1 MSSAFLTLYRSLTR
15 HRLYAILNIGGLAL
29 GIAVFLVLM
38 LFVRFETN
46 YDRVLP
52 GWERVWTIER
62 TLQFP
67 GNPEV
72 QIPSSPT
79 LSGQLASA
87 FPDLVAARMTPYD
100 TATVLTGTTSTAR
113 RLALVDRDYFR
124 IFPFPVVEGD
134 TASTI
139 ARPDGIVVTRSVAET
154 YFGRTSA
161 LGRTLTVAIDGK
173 ARTYRVGA
181 VIADLPT
188 NQTYASVLFAA
199 IPAEP
204 ADDTRSTNYGVV
216 TFLALPD
223 AATADRVGAFMR
235 RHPDPNFN
243 AEARQFLKEGI
254 VPLAGLHLAGDGVG
268 MVVAVLGAVG
278 IVALLLAVVNY
289 VNLATARAGLRAR
302 EIAMRKVV
310 GATRRMLIG
319 QLLGEALAAVTLAAL
334 IGLALAE
341 IALPFVNAI
350 GGTDLSIVYWGGSLW
365 GAGSIL
371 PPLVAMTLLVAL
383 VAGFY
388 PAFVISRFL
397 PAGVLAAARTFGGD
411 RAGARLRKALVV
423 VQFGIAV
430 ALMIGTAV
438 LFAQTRHVQQ
448 ADIGFGRDGLIM
460 LSGYGDPALDAG
472 QRARLVDA
480 MRETGGVSAITTS
493 GVVPGGGTFGIAKMH
508 RAGATGEPPMIVQA
522 TVGEQFFETYRAK
535 LLAGRIFDP
544 DRFALDIGN
553 AGTDSKDAAG
563 RVANILLNRTATRR
577 LGFDRAADAIG
588 QLVSLNGAAV
598 RIVGVIADMRFG
610 TPREPVEAFAYGYQ
624 PGGGYRAI
632 LVIRTSADPARVL
645 ERLETTWRRIAP
657 AVPPAATTV
666 DQKLYD
672 AYYRQDVQRSR
683 LFTAGAVLAVAIGCL
698 GLYGLAAFDTM
709 RRVKEIGIRKV
720 LGASTSD
727 VMRLLLVQFLR
738 PVLFANVIAWPI
750 AWFAMA
756 RWLGGFDD
764 RITLSPFYFV
774 AASALA
780 LVIAAATVASQ
791 AWRVAR
797 AEPARALRQF

>member
-15 HRLYAILNIGGLAL
+15 HRLYAVLNIGGLAL

-38 LFVRFETN
+38 LFVRFETS

-62 TLQFP
+62 SIQFP

-79 LSGQLASA
+79 LSGQLAAA
-87 FPDLVAARMTPYD
+87 FPDLVAARMTQYD
-100 TATVLTGTTSTAR
+100 TATVLTGNTSTTR
-113 RLALVDRDYFR
+113 KLALVDRAYFR

-161 LGRTLTVAIDGK
+161 IGRTLTVAIDGK

-181 VIADLPT
+181 VIADLPK

-199 IPAEP
+199 MLAEP

-216 TFLALPD
+216 TFLSLPD
-223 AATADRVGAFMR
+223 AATADRVVAFMR

-243 AEARQFLKEGI
+243 AEARQFLKEGLL
-254 VPLAGLHLAGDGVG
+254 PLAKVHLAGDGVG
-268 MVVAVLGAVG
+268 TVVAVLGGVG
-278 IVALLLAVVNY
+278 VVALLLAVVNY

-319 QLLGEALAAVTLAAL
+319 QLLGEALAAVTLATL

-350 GGTDLSIVYWGGSLW
+350 GGTDLSITYWGGAYG

-371 PPLVAMTLLVAL
+371 PPLVAMTALVAL
-383 VAGFY
+383 LAGFY

-397 PAGVLAAARTFGGD
+397 PAGVLAAARTPGGD
-411 RAGARLRKALVV
+411 RAGARLRRALVV
-423 VQFGIAV
+423 TQFGIAA

-438 LFAQTRHVQQ
+438 LFAQTRHLQQ

-460 LSGYGDPALDAG
+460 LSGYGDPALDPG

-480 MRETGGVSAITTS
+480 MRKTRGVAGLTTS
-493 GVVPGGGTFGIAKMH
+493 GVVPGGGTFSIAKMK
-508 RAGATGEPPMIVQA
+508 RAGAAGEPPMIVQA
-522 TVGEQFFETYRAK
+522 TVGEHFFDTYQAR

-544 DRFALDIGN
+544 DRFALDVANG
-553 AGTDSKDAAG
+553 GTGSKG
-563 RVANILLNRTATRR
+563 RVANIMLNTAAARR
-577 LGFDRAADAIG
+577 LGFDRADAAIG
-588 QLVSLNGAAV
+588 QIVSLDDATV

-624 PGGGYRAI
+624 PGGGYRAVV
-632 LVIRTSADPARVL
+632 VIRTSVDPAIVL
-645 ERLETTWRRIAP
+645 GRLEANWHRIAP
-657 AVPPAATTV
+657 AVPPAAMTV

-672 AYYRQDVQRSR
+672 TYYRQDVQRSR

-709 RRVKEIGIRKV
+709 RRVREIGIRKV
-720 LGASTSD
+720 LGASTRD
-727 VMRLLLVQFLR
+727 VMRLLLVQFLK
-738 PVLFANVIAWPI
+738 PVLLANVIAWPI

-764 RITLSPFYFV
+764 RITLSPVYFV

-797 AEPARALRQF
+797 AEPAHALRQF

>member
-1 MSSAFLTLYRSLTR
+1 MLLTLYHSLTR

-29 GIAVFLVLM
+29 GIAVFLILM

-52 GWERVWTIER
+52 GWDRVWMIER
-62 TLQFP
+62 TIQFS

-79 LSGQLASA
+79 LSGQLTAA

-100 TATVLTGTTSTAR
+100 TATVLTGNTSTTR
-113 RLALVDRDYFR
+113 KLALVDRDYFR

-134 TASTI
+134 TGSTI
-139 ARPDGIVVTRSVAET
+139 ARPDGIVVTQSVAEA

-161 LGRTLTVAIDGK
+161 LGRTLTVALDGK
-173 ARTYRVGA
+173 TRNYRVGA
-181 VIADLPT
+181 VITDLPR

-199 IPAEP
+199 IPTEL
-204 ADDTRSTNYGVV
+204 ADDSRSTSNGVV
-216 TFLALPD
+216 TFLALPN
-223 AATADRVGAFMR
+223 AAMADRVGDFMR
-235 RHPDPNFN
+235 RHPDPAFN
-243 AEARQFLKEGI
+243 PDARQFLKEGI
-254 VPLAGLHLAGDGVG
+254 VPLAGRHLAGDGVG
-268 MVVAVLGAVG
+268 TVVAVQGSVG
-278 IVALLLAVVNY
+278 IVALLLAVANY

-319 QLLGEALAAVTLAAL
+319 QLIGEALAAVTLAAL

-350 GGTDLSIVYWGGSLW
+350 GGTDLSIVYWG
-365 GAGSIL
+365 AGSIL
-371 PPLVAMTLLVAL
+371 PALVAMTAL
-383 VAGFY
+383 MTLHAGFY

-397 PAGVLAAARTFGGD
+397 PASVLAAARTPGGD

-423 VQFGIAV
+423 TQFGIAV
-430 ALMIGTAV
+430 ALMIATAV
-438 LFAQTRHVQQ
+438 MFAQTRHVQQ
-448 ADIGFGRDGLIM
+448 ADIGFGRDGLIV
-460 LSGYGDPALDAG
+460 LSGYGDPALDPG

-480 MRETGGVSAITTS
+480 MRKMRGVEGITTS
-493 GVVPGGGTFGIAKMH
+493 GVVPGGGTFSIAKMK
-508 RAGATGEPPMIVQA
+508 RSGAIGEPPMIVQA
-522 TVGEQFFETYRAK
+522 TVGEHFFDTYRAR
-535 LLAGRIFDP
+535 LLAGRIFAP

-553 AGTDSKDAAG
+553 GGTGSKALAG
-563 RVANILLNRTATRR
+563 RMANIMLNHTAAQR
-577 LGFDRAADAIG
+577 LGFDRADAAIG
-588 QLVSLNGAAV
+588 QLVSLDGATV

-610 TPREPVEAFAYGYQ
+610 TPREPVEAFAYSYK

-632 LVIRTSADPARVL
+632 LVIRTLADPAIVL
-645 ERLETTWRRIAP
+645 ERLETAWHRIAP

-672 AYYRQDVQRSR
+672 SFYRQDVQRSR
-683 LFTAGAVLAVAIGCL
+683 LFTTGAVLAVAIGCL

-727 VMRLLLVQFLR
+727 VMRLLLIQFLQ
-738 PVLFANVIAWPI
+738 PVLLANVIAWPI
-750 AWFAMA
+750 AWFAMSH
-756 RWLGGFDD
+756 WLGGFDD
-764 RITLSPFYFV
+764 RITLSPAYFV

-780 LVIAAATVASQ
+780 LAIAAATVASQ

-797 AEPARALRQF
+797 AEPARAL

>member
-52 GWERVWTIER
+52 GWERVWTIAR
-62 TLQFP
+62 TIQFP

-79 LSGQLASA
+79 LSGQLAAA
-87 FPDLVAARMTPYD
+87 FPDLVVARMTPYD
-100 TATVLTGTTSTAR
+100 TATVLTGNTSTTR
-113 RLALVDRDYFR
+113 KLALVDRDYFR

-134 TASTI
+134 TASAI
-139 ARPDGIVVTRSVAET
+139 ARPDGIVVTQSVAEA
-154 YFGRTSA
+154 YFGRASA

-181 VIADLPT
+181 VIADLPQ
-188 NQTYASVLFAA
+188 NQTYASVLFAE
-199 IPAEP
+199 IPVEL
-204 ADDTRSTNYGVV
+204 ADDSRSTSNGVV
-216 TFLALPD
+216 TFLALPNT
-223 AATADRVGAFMR
+223 AMADRIGAFMR
-235 RHPDPNFN
+235 RHPDPAFN
-243 AEARQFLKEGI
+243 PDARQFLKEGI
-254 VPLAGLHLAGDGVG
+254 VPLAGRHLTGNGVG
-268 MVVAVLGAVG
+268 TVVAVLGGVG

-350 GGTDLSIVYWGGSLW
+350 GGTDLSITYW

-371 PPLVAMTLLVAL
+371 PPLLATTALVTLL
-383 VAGFY
+383 AGFY

-397 PAGVLAAARTFGGD
+397 PAGVLAAARTPGGD
-411 RAGARLRKALVV
+411 RAGAGLRKALVV
-423 VQFGIAV
+423 TQFGIAV

-460 LSGYGDPALDAG
+460 LSGFGDAALDPG
-472 QRARLVDA
+472 QRARLLDA
-480 MRETGGVSAITTS
+480 MRKTRGVADITTS
-493 GVVPGGGTFGIAKMH
+493 GVVPGGGTFAIAKMK
-508 RAGATGEPPMIVQA
+508 RAGAIGEPPMIVQA
-522 TVGEQFFETYRAK
+522 TVGEHFFETYRAR
-535 LLAGRIFDP
+535 LLAGRIFDA
-544 DRFALDIGN
+544 DRFALDVGN
-553 AGTDSKDAAG
+553 SGTGSKAVAG
-563 RVANILLNRTATRR
+563 RVANIVLNRTAARR
-577 LGFDRAADAIG
+577 LGFEQADEAIG
-588 QLVSLNGAAV
+588 QFVSLDGATV

-610 TPREPVEAFAYGYQ
+610 TPREPVEAFAYSYR

-632 LVIRTSADPARVL
+632 VVIRTSADPATVL
-645 ERLETTWRRIAP
+645 GRLETTWRRIAP

-672 AYYRQDVQRSR
+672 SYYRQDVQRSR
-683 LFTAGAVLAVAIGCL
+683 LFTTGAVLAVAIGCL

-727 VMRLLLVQFLR
+727 VMLLLLVQFLK
-738 PVLFANVIAWPI
+738 PVLLANVIAWPI
-750 AWFAMA
+750 AWFAMSH
-756 RWLGGFDD
+756 WLSGFDD
-764 RITLSPFYFV
+764 RIDLSPGYFV
-774 AASALA
+774 GASVLA

>member
-15 HRLYAILNIGGLAL
+15 HRLYAMLNIGGLAL
-29 GIAVFLVLM
+29 GIAAFLVLM

-62 TLQFP
+62 TIQFP

-79 LSGQLASA
+79 LSGQLTAA

-100 TATVLTGTTSTAR
+100 TATVLTGNTSTTR
-113 RLALVDRDYFR
+113 KLALVDRDYFR
-124 IFPFPVVEGD
+124 IFPFPAVEGD

-139 ARPDGIVVTRSVAET
+139 ARPDGIVVTQSVAEA

-161 LGRTLTVAIDGK
+161 LGRTLTVAIDGR
-173 ARTYRVGA
+173 ARNYRVGA
-181 VIADLPT
+181 VIADLPQ

-199 IPAEP
+199 IPAEL
-204 ADDTRSTNYGVV
+204 DDDSRSTSNGVV

-223 AATADRVGAFMR
+223 AATAERIGAFMR
-235 RHPDPNFN
+235 RHPDPAFN
-243 AEARQFLKEGI
+243 PEARQFLKEGI
-254 VPLAGLHLAGDGVG
+254 VPLAGRHLAGNGVG
-268 MVVAVLGAVG
+268 TVVAVLGGVG

-310 GATRRMLIG
+310 GATRRMLLG
-319 QLLGEALAAVTLAAL
+319 QLLGETLAAVTLATL

-350 GGTDLSIVYWGGSLW
+350 GGTDLSIVYWG
-365 GAGSIL
+365 AGSIL
-371 PPLVAMTLLVAL
+371 PPLVAMTAL
-383 VAGFY
+383 VTLLAGFY

-397 PAGVLAAARTFGGD
+397 PAGVLAAARTPGGD
-411 RAGARLRKALVV
+411 RAGARLRRALVV
-423 VQFGIAV
+423 TQFGIAV

-438 LFAQTRHVQQ
+438 LFAQTRHIQQ

-460 LSGYGDPALDAG
+460 LSGYGDPALDPG
-472 QRARLVDA
+472 QRARLVDT
-480 MRETGGVSAITTS
+480 MRKTRGVAGITTS
-493 GVVPGGGTFGIAKMH
+493 GVVPGGGTFAIAKMK

-522 TVGEQFFETYRAK
+522 TVGEQFFDTYRAR

-544 DRFALDIGN
+544 DRFALDVGN
-553 AGTDSKDAAG
+553 TGTRSKALAG
-563 RVANILLNRTATRR
+563 RVANIILNRTAAQR
-577 LGFDRAADAIG
+577 LGFHRADEAIG
-588 QLVSLNGAAV
+588 QIVSLDGGTV

-610 TPREPVEAFAYGYQ
+610 TPREPVEAFAYSYQ

-632 LVIRTSADPARVL
+632 VVIRTSADPAIVR
-645 ERLETTWRRIAP
+645 ERLETAWRRIAP

-666 DQKLYD
+666 DQKLYESF
-672 AYYRQDVQRSR
+672 YRQDVQRSR
-683 LFTAGAVLAVAIGCL
+683 LFSTGAVLAVAIGCL

-727 VMRLLLVQFLR
+727 VMRLLLVQFLK
-738 PVLFANVIAWPI
+738 PVLLANVIAWPI
-750 AWFAMA
+750 AWFAMSH
-756 RWLGGFDD
+756 WLNGFDD
-764 RITLSPFYFV
+764 RIVLSPVYFI
-774 AASALA
+774 AASVLA

>member
-62 TLQFP
+62 TIQFP

-79 LSGQLASA
+79 LSGQLAAA

-100 TATVLTGTTSTAR
+100 TATVLTGNASTTHK
-113 RLALVDRDYFR
+113 LALVDRDYFR

-139 ARPDGIVVTRSVAET
+139 ARPDGIVVTQSVAKG

-173 ARTYRVGA
+173 ARTYRVGT
-181 VIADLPT
+181 VIADLPK

-199 IPAEP
+199 IPAELG
-204 ADDTRSTNYGVV
+204 DDSRSNSNGVV

-223 AATADRVGAFMR
+223 AATADRIGAFMR
-235 RHPDPNFN
+235 RHPDPGFN
-243 AEARQFLKEGI
+243 PEARQFLKEGI
-254 VPLAGLHLAGDGVG
+254 VPLSGRHLAGDGVG
-268 MVVAVLGAVG
+268 TVVAVLGGVG

-319 QLLGEALAAVTLAAL
+319 QLLGEALTAVTIAAL

-350 GGTDLSIVYWGGSLW
+350 GGTDLSIVYWE
-365 GAGSIL
+365 GAYWRSGSIL
-371 PPLVAMTLLVAL
+371 PPIVAMTGLVTL
-383 VAGFY
+383 FAGFY

-397 PAGVLAAARTFGGD
+397 PAGVLAAARTPGGD
-411 RAGARLRKALVV
+411 RAGAQLRKTLVV
-423 VQFGIAV
+423 TQFGIAV

-460 LSGYGDPALDAG
+460 MSGYGDPALDPG

-480 MRETGGVSAITTS
+480 MGKTRGVAGITTS
-493 GVVPGGGTFGIAKMH
+493 GVVPGGGTFAIAKMK
-508 RAGATGEPPMIVQA
+508 RPGATGEPPMIVQA
-522 TVGEQFFETYRAK
+522 TVGEHFFDTYRAR
-535 LLAGRIFDP
+535 LLAGRAFDP

-553 AGTDSKDAAG
+553 GGAGSGSLAG
-563 RVANILLNRTATRR
+563 RVANIMLNRTAARR
-577 LGFDRAADAIG
+577 LGFARAGEAIG
-588 QLVSLNGAAV
+588 EIVSLDGGTV

-610 TPREPVEAFAYGYQ
+610 TPREPVEAFAYSYR

-632 LVIRTSADPARVL
+632 VVIRTSADAATVL
-645 ERLETTWRRIAP
+645 GRLETTWRRIAP

-672 AYYRQDVQRSR
+672 SYYRQDVQRSR

-727 VMRLLLVQFLR
+727 VMRLLLVQFLK
-738 PVLFANVIAWPI
+738 PVLLANVIGWPI
-750 AWFAMA
+750 AWFAMSH
-756 RWLGGFDD
+756 WLSAFDD
-764 RITLSPFYFV
+764 RIDLSPYYFV
-774 AASALA
+774 GASVLA

>member
-62 TLQFP
+62 TIQFP

-79 LSGQLASA
+79 LSGQLAAA
-87 FPDLVAARMTPYD
+87 FPDLVAARMTSYD
-100 TATVLTGTTSTAR
+100 TATVLTGNTSTTR
-113 RLALVDRDYFR
+113 KLALVDHDYFR
-124 IFPFPVVEGD
+124 IFPFPVIEGN
-134 TASTI
+134 TASTL
-139 ARPDGIVVTRSVAET
+139 ARPDGIVVTQSVAEA

-161 LGRTLTVAIDGK
+161 LGRTLAVAIDGK
-173 ARTYRVGA
+173 ARVYRVGA
-181 VIADLPT
+181 VIADLPK

-199 IPAEP
+199 IPAELT
-204 ADDTRSTNYGVV
+204 DDSRSTSNGVV

-223 AATADRVGAFMR
+223 AAADRIGAFMR
-235 RHPDPNFN
+235 RHPDPGFN
-243 AEARQFLKEGI
+243 PEARQFLKEGI
-254 VPLAGLHLAGDGVG
+254 VPLSGRHLAGQGVG
-268 MVVAVLGAVG
+268 TVVAVLGGVG

-350 GGTDLSIVYWGGSLW
+350 GGTDLSIAYW

-371 PPLVAMTLLVAL
+371 PPLVAMTVLVTLL
-383 VAGFY
+383 AGFY
-388 PAFVISRFL
+388 PAFVISRFQA
-397 PAGVLAAARTFGGD
+397 AGVLAAARTPGGD

-423 VQFGIAV
+423 TQFGIAV

-460 LSGYGDPALDAG
+460 MSGYGDPALDPG

-480 MRETGGVSAITTS
+480 MRQTRGVAGITTS
-493 GVVPGGGTFGIAKMH
+493 GVVPGGGTFAIAKMK

-522 TVGEQFFETYRAK
+522 TVGEHFFDTYRAR
-535 LLAGRIFDP
+535 LLAGRVFDP

-553 AGTDSKDAAG
+553 GDTGRKALAG
-563 RVANILLNRTATRR
+563 RVANIMLNRTAARR
-577 LGFDRAADAIG
+577 LGFTRADEAIG
-588 QLVSLNGAAV
+588 QIVSLDSGTV

-610 TPREPVEAFAYGYQ
+610 SPRDPVEAFAYSYR
-624 PGGGYRAI
+624 PGGGYGAI
-632 LVIRTSADPARVL
+632 VVIRTSVDPTVVL
-645 ERLETTWRRIAP
+645 ERLETAWRRVAP

-666 DQKLYD
+666 DQKLYESF
-672 AYYRQDVQRSR
+672 YRQDVQRSR
-683 LFTAGAVLAVAIGCL
+683 LFSTGAVLAVAIGCL

-720 LGASTSD
+720 LGASTSV
-727 VMRLLLVQFLR
+727 VMRLLLVQFLK
-738 PVLFANVIAWPI
+738 PVLLANVIAWPI
-750 AWFAMA
+750 AWFAMSH
-756 RWLGGFDD
+756 WLSGFDD
-764 RITLSPFYFV
+764 RIPLSPVYFV

-780 LVIAAATVASQ
+780 LAIAAATVASQ

>member
-1 MSSAFLTLYRSLTR
+1 MFLTLYRSLTR

-29 GIAVFLVLM
+29 GIGVFVVLM

-62 TLQFP
+62 SIQFP

-72 QIPSSPT
+72 RIPSSRT
-79 LSGQLASA
+79 LAGQLATA
-87 FPDLVAARMTPYD
+87 FPNLVAARMTLYD
-100 TATVLTGTTSTAR
+100 TATVLVGSTSTTR
-113 RLALVDRDYFR
+113 KLALVDRDFFR

-134 TASTI
+134 TASTL
-139 ARPDGIVVTRSVAET
+139 ARPDGIVVAQSVAAT
-154 YFGRTSA
+154 YFGKASA

-181 VIADLPT
+181 VIADLPK

-204 ADDTRSTNYGVV
+204 ADDARSTSYGVV

-223 AATADRVGAFMR
+223 PATADRVRTFMR
-235 RHPDPNFN
+235 RHPDPDFN
-243 AEARQFLKEGI
+243 VDARQFLKESI
-254 VPLAGLHLAGDGVG
+254 VPLAGLHLSGNGVG
-268 MVVAVLGAVG
+268 TVVAVLGGVG

-319 QLLGEALAAVTLAAL
+319 QLLVEALSAVTLAAV

-341 IALPFVNAI
+341 IALPFVNAV
-350 GGTDLSIVYWGGSLW
+350 GGTDLSIVYW

-371 PPLVAMTLLVAL
+371 PPLVAMIFLVTLL
-383 VAGFY
+383 AGFY

-397 PAGVLAAARTFGGD
+397 PAGVLAAARTPGGD
-411 RAGARLRKALVV
+411 RAGARLRKALVLT
-423 VQFGIAV
+423 QFGIAV
-430 ALMIGTAV
+430 ALMIGTVV

-448 ADIGFGRDGLIM
+448 ADIGFARDGLIM
-460 LSGYGDPALDAG
+460 MSGFSDPALDPG
-472 QRARLVDA
+472 QRARLIDA
-480 MRETGGVSAITTS
+480 VRKTRGVAAITTS
-493 GVVPGGGTFGIAKMH
+493 GVAPGGGTFAIAKMK
-508 RAGATGEPPMIVQA
+508 RAGAKGEPPMIVQA
-522 TVGEQFFETYRAK
+522 TVGEHFFETYRAR
-535 LLAGRIFDP
+535 LLTGRVFDP
-544 DRFALDIGN
+544 DRFALDIGH
-553 AGTDSKDAAG
+553 ADTGTKASAG
-563 RVANILLNRTATRR
+563 RVANIMLNRTAARR
-577 LGFDRAADAIG
+577 LGFDRADEAIG
-588 QLVSLNGAAV
+588 QIVSLEDAAV
-598 RIVGVIADMRFG
+598 RIVGVVADMRFG

-624 PGGGYRAI
+624 PGGGSSAI
-632 LVIRTSADPARVL
+632 LVIRTSADPATVL
-645 ERLETTWRRIAP
+645 QQLEIAWHRIAP

-666 DQKLYD
+666 DQKLYES
-672 AYYRQDVQRSR
+672 YYRQDVQRSR

-698 GLYGLAAFDTM
+698 GLYGLAAFDVM

-720 LGASTSD
+720 LGASTGD
-727 VMRLLLVQFLR
+727 VMRLLLVQFLK
-738 PVLFANVIAWPI
+738 PVLLANAIAWPI
-750 AWFAMA
+750 AWVAMS
-756 RWLGGFDD
+756 RWLSGFDD
-764 RITLSPFYFV
+764 RIGLSLVYFV

-780 LVIAAATVASQ
+780 LVIAAATVSSQ
-791 AWRVAR
+791 VWRVAR